1 MVKHT
6 RDDSGLGADQSEGPR
21 WVSACSLF
29 KVTFQSIHNNEYD
42 CEWKWNN
49 DTNDAEG
56 RIKKNV
62 GIIFRVYPG
71 YSEES
76 YWGAPFQPLF
86 PFSQQNYMSRYH
98 FYQAVRRELPLA
110 WGNHEHKLSLMCM
123 RILISIAC
131 EFIDINDPQCK
142 DQLVWFIM
150 PYNLGHEWK
159 SRKMFFLLHGLMQ
172 TYAIFNFCTVRQ
184 KLFSE

>member
-1 MVKHT
+1 MMSQMEAVSWWNTHEMT
-6 RDDSGLGADQSEGPR
+6 LDSELI
-21 WVSACSLF
+21 SL
-29 KVTFQSIHNNEYD
+29 KDRGEFQPVHYSKSRLKKIHNNTYD

-49 DTNDAEG
+49 GTNDAEG
-56 RIKKNV
+56 RIKNG

-110 WGNHEHKLSLMCM
+110 WGNNEHKRSFNMHEDSNEHCM
-123 RILISIAC
+123 WICRFQWSSMYRPSCLIYYTIRLGTWMKIKNNVFLAA
-131 EFIDINDPQCK
+131 
-142 DQLVWFIM
+142 WF
-150 PYNLGHEWK
+150 
-159 SRKMFFLLHGLMQ
+159 
-172 TYAIFNFCTVRQ
+172 
-184 KLFSE
+184 